1 MLRGVKKLDFKF
13 TLTMAAYNLIKLP
26 RLIGARLPKQAM
38 AAHSKLVDNAKPGYD
53 VTWVIFSA
61 AC

>member
-1 MLRGVKKLDFKF
+1 
-13 TLTMAAYNLIKLP
+13 
-26 RLIGARLPKQAM
+26 M

-53 VTWVIFSA
+53 ATWVIFSA